1 MNELFLKYLSVSVSV
16 GLVIVAVGLISPII
30 NKRYGAR
37 WKKYIWLF
45 LAVLLLIPF
54 GGFLADKNIN
64 EAPGASSQVGIVQDN
79 ALAQDEREPAAQFR
93 FLMVELPGQV
103 ERPINYEQYE
113 RGETKVE
120 ISALDVLT
128 AVWILGAV
136 IFFGVHLLSY
146 LHFRHRIKRFGRR
159 LKSGSAFLIAN
170 EIKKQLNIK
179 SRISIVKYGNNIS
192 PMMIGFF
199 RPIILL
205 PNAEF
210 TDEELYYI
218 ILHEFIHFKHRDIW
232 VKLLLTA
239 SVAVHWFNP
248 CVYYMR
254 YQASKD
260 MELFCDDGVVSMS
273 EKRPYA
279 EAILST
285 MSAGRGGRVA
295 FSTHFSGTKKVMK
308 QRLENIMNRINKK
321 NGIIILTAVMLIA
334 IVLGSMVG
342 CTVNK
347 SEKDD
352 SSPDSSDAEHIGNVE
367 MSELIKKYLQYE
379 KYCEYD
385 ILRFDSNNPA
395 DGVEIDGE
403 YYFPVTEPGFTT
415 WAEWESFISSI
426 FTEDTAKE
434 ILENSVYKNVDGNVY
449 TPDIGGKGWT
459 LSSDYLFLVN
469 ENANDEISIQRNDLR
484 EDEEN
489 LYRIDVFKL
498 ENTASGWRIKEH
510 TSSYETSPVEWNV
523 VPNSS
528 AENTQLANEVI
539 NRIFDDYIT
548 TIQILT
554 FDMTEEVWVV
564 NGVDQYGNI
573 LIRDG
578 IEYAPMKA
586 PYDNIDEVMNTM
598 RKVYSDRMCNNIS
611 RYIST
616 SSDYTEY
623 NGRLYCI
630 MADTPYS
637 GFNLPFTEAERNGD
651 TLTAHTT
658 ISYDDGDYPFSM
670 VFVLE
675 NGLWKI
681 DRMFEDGREV
691 ILAPTGSA
699 DNTDSNDNNDVSI
712 PYEISLGYLNR
723 KYIDDVYDT
732 YLASLIVGNEAIDE
746 WVNNVYLKKTPKE
759 QEDTSPLYQIIH
771 DLSISRED
779 LTRVSKEHNNRLS
792 ELVITALYVDDLEE
806 MKRLL
811 VSPMALYYDCEI
823 YTYDEL
829 SKDKKAGEKI
839 PPETIGD
846 YLDFIELVCEYN
858 GEIKYMQEE
867 INDVRRMYNVPEEN
881 RIVASEAY
889 TIDSHYIKMT
899 ALTFI
904 EAYFKGDTDTIQTQ
918 CLADPTKYLSENGNK
933 IETYS
938 GSQNITN
945 RKIKGLADIG
955 ISEIG
960 DTAEISLEFNDS
972 SLGETKQYLTMSFV
986 KKYTDS
992 WLIEWYALEG

>member
-179 SRISIVKYGNNIS
+179 SRISIVKYGDNIS

-232 VKLLLTA
+232 AKLLLTA
-239 SVAVHWFNP
+239 SVSVHWFNP

-295 FSTHFSGTKKVMK
+295 FSTHFSGTKKVMR
-308 QRLENIMNRINKK
+308 QRLENIMNKFNKK

-334 IVLGSMVG
+334 VLLGSMVG

-347 SEKDD
+347 SENDGDLTD
-352 SSPDSSDAEHIGNVE
+352 SRNSERISDAES
-367 MSELIKKYLQYE
+367 SELIQKYLQYE

-385 ILRFDSNNPA
+385 SLSFDSHDPSGGA
-395 DGVEIDGE
+395 EIDGV
-403 YYFPVTEPGFTT
+403 YYFPVTQSGFTT
-415 WAEWESFISSI
+415 WAEWESFVGSI
-426 FTEDTAKE
+426 FTEDAAKE
-434 ILENSVYKNVDGNVY
+434 ALESSVYKNVDGRLC
-449 TPDIGGKGWT
+449 TPGIDGTGRT
-459 LSSDYLFLVN
+459 LSSDYIIRLDGY
-469 ENANDEISIQRNDLR
+469 ADDEIAVQRKDSLV
-484 EDEEN
+484 EDETIFH
-489 LYRIDVFKL
+489 IDVFKL
-498 ENTASGWRIKEH
+498 ENTADGWRIKGH
-510 TSSYETSPVEWNV
+510 TSSYETSPVDWAVNV
-523 VPNSS
+523 NANS
-528 AENTQLANEVI
+528 EDTQLANDII
-539 NRIFDDYIT
+539 NQMQDDYNAT
-548 TIQILT
+548 VGILT
-554 FDMTEEVWVV
+554 LDMTEDVSVI
-564 NGVDQYGNI
+564 NGEDQYGNI
-573 LIRDG
+573 INLNG
-578 IEYAPMKA
+578 IEYVPMKA
-586 PYDNIDEVMNTM
+586 PYDTLDSVMSTM
-598 RKVYSDRMCNNIS
+598 RKVYSSEKCAEIEQYLTS
-611 RYIST
+611 GALYIQS
-616 SSDYTEY
+616 
-623 NGRLYCI
+623 NGRLYCQ
-630 MADTPYS
+630 MAYRPY
-637 GFNLPFTEAERNGD
+637 GDFNQPFTSAERIGD
-651 TLTAHTT
+651 TLTAYTT
-658 ISYDDGDYPFSM
+658 VSLDDGDYPYSV

-675 NGLWKI
+675 NGAWRI
-681 DRMFEDGREV
+681 DKLIENGVEEV
-691 ILAPTGSA
+691 FVSA
-699 DNTDSNDNNDVSI
+699 TPLRYDI
-712 PYEISLGYLNR
+712 PLGFLNR
-723 KYIDDVYDT
+723 KYVDEVYNL
-732 YLASLIVGNEAIDE
+732 YLASQIVGYEKLEE
-746 WVNNVYLKKTPKE
+746 WVNNVLHKKTAEE
-759 QEDTSPLYQIIH
+759 QEDIPPLYQIIH
-771 DLSISRED
+771 DLSIPKDE
-779 LTRVSKEHNNRLS
+779 LIRVSQENNMLLS
-792 ELVITALYVDDLEE
+792 DSVIEGLYEDDIGK
-806 MKRLL
+806 MKRSL
-811 VSPMALYYDCEI
+811 VSPLALYYGGEI

-829 SKDKKAGEKI
+829 SQSERVSDNI

-846 YLDFIELVCEYN
+846 YLDFFELVCEYN
-858 GEIKYMQEE
+858 GELKYMQEE
-867 INDVRRMYNVPEEN
+867 INDVRKLYNIPEEDKIIA
-881 RIVASEAY
+881 REAY
-889 TIDSHYIKMT
+889 TVNAHNVKMT

-904 EAYFKGDTDTIQTQ
+904 DAYFNGNADTIKAY
-918 CLADPTKYLSENGNK
+918 CLADPNKYLSENNNE
-933 IETYS
+933 IEVYT
-938 GSQNITN
+938 GTGKITN
-945 RKIKGLADIG
+945 RKVKGLADIG
-955 ISEIG
+955 I
-960 DTAEISLEFNDS
+960 DDTTAEISLEFSDS
-972 SLGETKQYLTMSFV
+972 DIADTNIYLTMSFV
-986 KKYTDS
+986 KTENGG
-992 WLIEWYALEG
+992 WLIEWYGLEL